1 MLYTHLLNLAAH
13 YTCLNCCAKVHLKRF
28 VSSSSKAELNLL
40 QRQMNKCSI
49 SNLTV
54 RCRLWAHGLFFAEH
68 WNTFAGNSVGC
79 AKHLCTLALGRP
91 LGVAVLCKLQHEG
104 LCRASQ
110 PGLLSVLASKRVNK
124 RWIPHLW
131 DMDVEGWGKEWSPCT
146 EQVVGALLF
155 ARAVSS
161 ITSRCE
167 GHGYSAHPL
176 LNDSRP
182 SK

>member
-28 VSSSSKAELNLL
+28 VSSSSKAELNLR

-79 AKHLCTLALGRP
+79 GKHLCTLALGRP
-91 LGVAVLCKLQHEG
+91 LGVAIPCKLQHEG
-104 LCRASQ
+104 FVGPHSLVCFPCRHPKGVCSENMNSDERQILPPHEWGEEAEKCIYYYFGILLGVSKLLCV
-110 PGLLSVLASKRVNK
+110 VLRKWAGGR
-124 RWIPHLW
+124 I
-131 DMDVEGWGKEWSPCT
+131 
-146 EQVVGALLF
+146 AL
-155 ARAVSS
+155 
-161 ITSRCE
+161 
-167 GHGYSAHPL
+167 
-176 LNDSRP
+176 
-182 SK
+182 